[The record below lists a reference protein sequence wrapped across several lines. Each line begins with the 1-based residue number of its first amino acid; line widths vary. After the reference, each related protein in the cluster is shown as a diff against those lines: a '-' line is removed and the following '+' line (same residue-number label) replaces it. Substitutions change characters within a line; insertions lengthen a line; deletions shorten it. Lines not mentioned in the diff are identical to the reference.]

1 MRDNVCKVINSQ
13 IWGGGGKEKSKDLF
27 TPLKDNGTR
36 EGESRKTVHYFDDTQ
51 KASSPAGRVGVR
63 VTQKTLDKSSW
74 GLL

>member
-13 IWGGGGKEKSKDLF
+13 IWGGEKEKSKDLF